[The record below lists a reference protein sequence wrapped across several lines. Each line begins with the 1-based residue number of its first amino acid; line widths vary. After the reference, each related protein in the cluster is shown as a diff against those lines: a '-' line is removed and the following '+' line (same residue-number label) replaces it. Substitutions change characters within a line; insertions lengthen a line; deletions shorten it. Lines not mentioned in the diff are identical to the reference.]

1 MKDFI
6 YNEMMVHVPLCTH
19 KEPNNVL
26 IISSDAAGF
35 MQEIQKYKNDEINC
49 DVISADINLLR
60 DATDDKYDVVISE
73 LDTDAAVLAHFNR
86 VLNENGLL
94 ITTHPSLDDVSE
106 NKRIMQI
113 LGKYAKIIM
122 PYNLGNGQTAL
133 LASKEYHPTA
143 DVILQRTDLL
153 DGLEYYNCDIH
164 PAAFA
169 TGNNVRKEYLGIIK
183 N

>member
-19 KEPNNVL
+19 KEPTNVL

-73 LDTDAAVLAHFNR
+73 LY
-86 VLNENGLL
+86 
-94 ITTHPSLDDVSE
+94 THLW
-106 NKRIMQI
+106 MMF
-113 LGKYAKIIM
+113 LKI
-122 PYNLGNGQTAL
+122 
-133 LASKEYHPTA
+133 KESC
-143 DVILQRTDLL
+143 R
-153 DGLEYYNCDIH
+153 
-164 PAAFA
+164 F
-169 TGNNVRKEYLGIIK
+169 
-183 N
+183 

>member
-1 MKDFI
+1 MKNFI

-35 MQEIQKYKNDEINC
+35 VQEIQKYKYDDISC
-49 DVISADINLLR
+49 DIISADINLLR
-60 DATDDKYDVVISE
+60 EIADDKYDVVISE
-73 LDTDAAVLAHFNR
+73 LDTDAAVLAHLNR
-86 VLNENGLL
+86 VLNEEGLL
-94 ITTHPSLDDVSE
+94 VTTHASLDDVAE

-122 PYNLGNGQTAL
+122 PYNLGNTQTAL
-133 LASKEYHPTA
+133 LASKAYHPTA
-143 DVILQRTDLL
+143 DIILQRADLI
-153 DGLEYYNCDIH
+153 DGLEYYNCDVH

-169 TGNNVRKEYLGIIK
+169 MGNNVRKEYLGIIK